1 MKATMPKLGEDLI
14 QWQWKTG

>member
-1 MKATMPKLGEDLI
+1 MEATMPKLGEDLI